1 MTKQTYNK
9 IVTPVGVSQYCWLNT
24 PDTKFDK
31 ENGGHFKTNLILKG
45 SEAQT
50 VIKSIKEEMKKS
62 LEMAKEKTKGKEP
75 KTANMPFE
83 EEYIDGKPT
92 GNIIFKFKAK
102 AKIMMKSG
110 DVIDIKIP
118 IFDRKSGD
126 VIDIKIPIFDSKGTP
141 MKEQVWSG
149 SEMKISADM
158 IPYYTAMAGAGVSLR
173 LKAVQITKLVEGGAG
188 AGAKGH
194 GFDEIKDGYVA
205 PEEQPTEADEIQEA
219 SDF

>member
-1 MTKQTYNK
+1 
-9 IVTPVGVSQYCWLNT
+9 
-24 PDTKFDK
+24 
-31 ENGGHFKTNLILKG
+31 
-45 SEAQT
+45 
-50 VIKSIKEEMKKS
+50 
-62 LEMAKEKTKGKEP
+62 
-75 KTANMPFE
+75 MPFE
-83 EEYIDGKPT
+83 EEYVEGKPT

-118 IFDRKSGD
+118 IFD
-126 VIDIKIPIFDSKGTP
+126 SKGTP

-149 SEMKISADM
+149 SEMKVSADM

-194 GFDEIKDGYVA
+194 GFSEIKDGYVA
-205 PEEQPTEADEIQEA
+205 PEVEKEFDKTFENEVQQNET
-219 SDF
+219 DF